1 VSIWWLAL
9 RRLGRP
15 RIHRLERR
23 QGDEQVPVAVQ
34 GPSDTHGTVHP
45 RGSALVDGGTP
56 FGAGSAVSDDG
67 STGQPSDLNGY
78 SIIEADNLDEA
89 RALTKDHP
97 FLAEGKGRF
106 TIEIFELVPL
116 PM

>member
-1 VSIWWLAL
+1 MSKYLLLYKGPATPMEQFTPEQTEEQMRAWNEWM
-9 RRLGRP
+9 GR
-15 RIHRLERR
+15 
-23 QGDEQVPVAVQ
+23 V
-34 GPSDTHGTVHP
+34 
-45 RGSALVDGGTP
+45 GSALVDGGTP

-89 RALTKDHP
+89 HALTKDHP